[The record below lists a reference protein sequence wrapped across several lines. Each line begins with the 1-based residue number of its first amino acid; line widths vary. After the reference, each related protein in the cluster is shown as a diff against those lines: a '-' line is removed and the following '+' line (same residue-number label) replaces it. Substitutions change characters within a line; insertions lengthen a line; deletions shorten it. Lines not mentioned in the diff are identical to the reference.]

1 MTVGRAVVWRRY
13 RRGNAG
19 ADAGRWALPA
29 TLGAMFAGLCWGLG
43 GAVLFPFIPPLA
55 QAFLTIVIGGMC
67 AGSVV
72 LSGPH
77 LPTLLAF
84 VLPACIPMAARFLA
98 EGTPI
103 NSALGAM
110 IVVFVA
116 AMTFAGRHLNR
127 MFVEAM
133 RFRFELNEAN
143 LRLQAEISERRA
155 TEAALHQAQ
164 KLEAVGH
171 LTGGIAHDFNN
182 LLTVVIGNL
191 MLARGRAGGNV
202 TLAPLL
208 DNAMQAAERGVAQ
221 IQRLLGFARRQ
232 RLDPRSV
239 DLSRLVT
246 GINALLGHTLGPGID
261 LLIAADADLAPA
273 HVDANQLELAILNL
287 TINARDAM
295 PVGGSLKIGLENH
308 ATSRDSPPE
317 LTSGKYVVISIT
329 DTGTGMDAATLA
341 QAFDPFFTTKDA
353 GSGLGLPTVQG
364 FAAQSGGAVR
374 ISSKPSAGTTV
385 ELWLPKA
392 DEPPRDF
399 DRSEL
404 SAAEMPRGAANI
416 CSVTMMTMCGAL
428 SASFSGPPA
437 TPSTRQAAR
446 KRRSASWTKR
456 RDRPADRRLRDA
468 GDERARNDPAG
479 PTAAA
484 GAEAAADHRPRR
496 CDGHRAVG
504 IPLLRKPFAPAE
516 LARIVAEI
524 LAIWHPMLDCAR
536 MEFGREPMPTAV
548 EDKDAIRELMA
559 EYCFRLDDGRYDD
572 MAALFTE
579 DGTWDTAFGKA
590 TGRSA
595 IAELARRLRAR
606 AGSERPRAVHL
617 VTNIVIALDGARAQV
632 RSNWVVMQ
640 NSPQGPKIGS
650 GGAYADEIV
659 EQNGRWLFR
668 YRKIDRFIAG

>member
-1 MTVGRAVVWRRY
+1 MKPSDNIAVAVYGEQVAAVYWQMPIALGANFVNAALTAAVLTPIAARPVPPLWFGVVVLVTVGRAVVWRRY

-287 TINARDAM
+287 AINARDAM
-295 PVGGSLKIGLENH
+295 PLGGSLRIGLENH

-317 LTSGKYVVISIT
+317 LTPGKYVVISIA

-374 ISSKPSAGTTV
+374 ISSSPGAGTTV
-385 ELWLPKA
+385 ELWLPQA

-399 DRSEL
+399 DRSEQ
-404 SAAEMPRGAANI
+404 SAAEMPRGAAHI
-416 CSVTMMTMCGAL
+416 LLCDDDDDVRRFIGEFL
-428 SASFSGPPA
+428 DSAGYTIHEASGPEAALGILEQGAEIDLLIVDYAMPVMNGLE
-437 TPSTRQAAR
+437 TIRQAR
-446 KRRSASWTKR
+446 QRRPGL
-456 RDRPADRRLRDA
+456 RPLLITGHAEA
-468 GDERARNDPAG
+468 VGG
-479 PTAAA
+479 AA
-484 GAEAAADHRPRR
+484 G
-496 CDGHRAVG
+496 G
-504 IPLLRKPFAPAE
+504 IPLLHKPFAPSE
-516 LARIVAEI
+516 LARMVAEI
-524 LAIWHPMLDCAR
+524 LAI
-536 MEFGREPMPTAV
+536 
-548 EDKDAIRELMA
+548 
-559 EYCFRLDDGRYDD
+559 
-572 MAALFTE
+572 
-579 DGTWDTAFGKA
+579 
-590 TGRSA
+590 
-595 IAELARRLRAR
+595 
-606 AGSERPRAVHL
+606 
-617 VTNIVIALDGARAQV
+617 
-632 RSNWVVMQ
+632 
-640 NSPQGPKIGS
+640 
-650 GGAYADEIV
+650 
-659 EQNGRWLFR
+659 
-668 YRKIDRFIAG
+668 

>member
-1 MTVGRAVVWRRY
+1 MKPSDNIAVAVYGEQVAAVYWQMPIALGANFVNAALTAAVLTPIAARPVPPLWFGVVVLVTVGRAVVWRRY

-261 LLIAADADLAPA
+261 LLIAADSDLAPA

-287 TINARDAM
+287 AINARDAM
-295 PVGGSLKIGLENH
+295 PLGGSLRIGLENH

-317 LTSGKYVVISIT
+317 LT
-329 DTGTGMDAATLA
+329 
-341 QAFDPFFTTKDA
+341 
-353 GSGLGLPTVQG
+353 
-364 FAAQSGGAVR
+364 
-374 ISSKPSAGTTV
+374 
-385 ELWLPKA
+385 LWKI
-392 DEPPRDF
+392 RRHI
-399 DRSEL
+399 DR
-404 SAAEMPRGAANI
+404 RH
-416 CSVTMMTMCGAL
+416 
-428 SASFSGPPA
+428 
-437 TPSTRQAAR
+437 
-446 KRRSASWTKR
+446 
-456 RDRPADRRLRDA
+456 RDRDGRGNARPGVRSVFHHEGCRLWPGTADGPGFCRTIGWCCADQQQPGRWNDGRAVAAASRRATARLR
-468 GDERARNDPAG
+468 PL
-479 PTAAA
+479 
-484 GAEAAADHRPRR
+484 
-496 CDGHRAVG
+496 RAVG
-504 IPLLRKPFAPAE
+504 GGNA
-516 LARIVAEI
+516 ARCRP
-524 LAIWHPMLDCAR
+524 HS
-536 MEFGREPMPTAV
+536 AV
-548 EDKDAIRELMA
+548 
-559 EYCFRLDDGRYDD
+559 
-572 MAALFTE
+572 
-579 DGTWDTAFGKA
+579 
-590 TGRSA
+590 
-595 IAELARRLRAR
+595 
-606 AGSERPRAVHL
+606 
-617 VTNIVIALDGARAQV
+617 
-632 RSNWVVMQ
+632 
-640 NSPQGPKIGS
+640 
-650 GGAYADEIV
+650 
-659 EQNGRWLFR
+659 
-668 YRKIDRFIAG
+668 

>member
-1 MTVGRAVVWRRY
+1 MKPSDNIAVAVYAEQVAAVYWQMPIALGANFVNAALTAAVLTPIAARPVPLLWFGVVVLVTVGRAVVWRRY
-13 RRGNAG
+13 RRGNAV

-29 TLGAMFAGLCWGLG
+29 ILGAMFAGLCWGLG
-43 GAVLFPFIPPLA
+43 GAVLFPFIPPLD

-103 NSALGAM
+103 DSALGAM

-116 AMTFAGRHLNR
+116 AMTFAGIHLNR
-127 MFVEAM
+127 IFVEAM

-143 LRLQAEISERRA
+143 LRLQAEISEHRA

-164 KLEAVGH
+164 KLEAIGH

-202 TLAPLL
+202 AIAPLL

-239 DLSRLVT
+239 DLSRLVA
-246 GINALLGHTLGPGID
+246 GIDALLRHTLGPGID

-287 TINARDAM
+287 AINARDAM
-295 PVGGSLKIGLENH
+295 PIGGSVRIGLENH
-308 ATSRDSPPE
+308 ATNHDSPPE
-317 LTSGKYVVISIT
+317 LTPGKYVVISIT

-341 QAFDPFFTTKDA
+341 QAFDPFFTTKDPPALAWGCRRYRVLPHNRVVLCGLAA
-353 GSGLGLPTVQG
+353 GRAPE
-364 FAAQSGGAVR
+364 R
-374 ISSKPSAGTTV
+374 RSSCGCR
-385 ELWLPKA
+385 KA

-399 DRSEL
+399 DRSER

-416 CSVTMMTMCGAL
+416 LLCDDDDDVRRFIGEFL
-428 SASFSGPPA
+428 NSAGYTIHEASGPEAALGILEQSAEIDLLIVDYAMPGMNGLE
-437 TPSTRQAAR
+437 TIRQAR
-446 KRRSASWTKR
+446 QRRPGL
-456 RDRPADRRLRDA
+456 RPLLIT
-468 GDERARNDPAG
+468 GY
-479 PTAAA
+479 A
-484 GAEAAADHRPRR
+484 GAMGA
-496 CDGHRAVG
+496 GTVG

-516 LARIVAEI
+516 LARMVAEI
-524 LAIWHPMLDCAR
+524 LA
-536 MEFGREPMPTAV
+536 V
-548 EDKDAIRELMA
+548 
-559 EYCFRLDDGRYDD
+559 
-572 MAALFTE
+572 
-579 DGTWDTAFGKA
+579 
-590 TGRSA
+590 
-595 IAELARRLRAR
+595 
-606 AGSERPRAVHL
+606 
-617 VTNIVIALDGARAQV
+617 
-632 RSNWVVMQ
+632 
-640 NSPQGPKIGS
+640 
-650 GGAYADEIV
+650 
-659 EQNGRWLFR
+659 
-668 YRKIDRFIAG
+668 